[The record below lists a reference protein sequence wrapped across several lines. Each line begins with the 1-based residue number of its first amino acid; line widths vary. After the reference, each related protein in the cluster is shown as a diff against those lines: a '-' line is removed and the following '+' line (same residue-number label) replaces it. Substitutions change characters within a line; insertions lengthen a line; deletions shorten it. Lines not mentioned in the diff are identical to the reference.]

1 MLTHTRSTAEVSPWL
16 LPSAKLDGRTLMDHL
31 WNRLDGMYPG
41 KWRKEFP
48 DAKSIESWQDAWAE
62 AFTEDGITPQ
72 DVATGLKACRR
83 LFDWPPSLVEFTKA
97 CRPYLIPE
105 NAFHDAVRGLAARKR
120 GEMGQWAHP
129 AIYWATVRVGRHDM
143 EHCGYA
149 VVRARWESAL
159 VEELSRASWE
169 DIPLPAKALPAPG
182 KTQATNDQANEA
194 LQRLSQSAEAV
205 IADRGRDPR
214 RFAKK
219 IMAELAKKGGRRY
232 SPTVVEM
239 ARRAMIDLNAGA
251 Q

>member
-1 MLTHTRSTAEVSPWL
+1 MLTRTQSTAEVSPWL

-120 GEMGQWAHP
+120 GEVGQWAHP

-143 EHCGYA
+143 ENCGYS
-149 VVRARWESAL
+149 VLKARWEAAL
-159 VEELSRASWE
+159 VEELSRSSWA
-169 DIPLPAKALPAPG
+169 DIPQPAPALPAPG
-182 KTQATNDQANEA
+182 KTELTRADVAPEVQKMVAAVMRPKTRERGWAADII
-194 LQRLSQSAEAV
+194 AEHE
-205 IADRGRDPR
+205 R
-214 RFAKK
+214 
-219 IMAELAKKGGRRY
+219 KGGRKA
-232 SPTVVEM
+232 TVTVLAM
-239 ARRAMIDLNAGA
+239 AKRALGIELKPGEQA
-251 Q
+251 

>member
-62 AFTEDGITPQ
+62 AFTEDGITPH

-120 GEMGQWAHP
+120 GEVGQWAHP

-143 EHCGYA
+143 ENCGYS
-149 VVRARWESAL
+149 VLKARWEAAL
-159 VEELSRASWE
+159 VEELSRSSWA
-169 DIPLPAKALPAPG
+169 DIPQPAPALPAPG
-182 KTQATNDQANEA
+182 KTELTRADVAPEVQKMVAAVM
-194 LQRLSQSAEAV
+194 RLKTRERGWAADIIAEHE
-205 IADRGRDPR
+205 R
-214 RFAKK
+214 
-219 IMAELAKKGGRRY
+219 KGGRKA
-232 SPTVVEM
+232 TVTVLAM
-239 ARRAMIDLNAGA
+239 AKRALGIELKPGEQA
-251 Q
+251 